1 MEDIDYADLYGVLP
15 GETDFSGAMKRNTE
29 LKHFVGEKE
38 YDELIKWMEERRK
51 SKDPKV
57 RQVLKDKI
65 NKFYEENKD
74 AVFPKKDIHEKTNE
88 LILEYNRRMKDDEN
102 YPNKDEVRLWY
113 SQQSQILISEGAFS
127 FSFLYPD
134 FMGPIEDLEKIY
146 QKINKT
152 LN

>member
-1 MEDIDYADLYGVLP
+1 MENIDYASLYGVLP

-29 LKHFVGEKE
+29 IRHFIEEKE
-38 YDELIKWMEERRK
+38 YNNLIKWMDKRRK
-51 SKDPKV
+51 TKDPEV

-65 NKFYEENKD
+65 NKFYEDHKD
-74 AVFPKKDIHEKTNE
+74 DVFPEKDIHKKTHE
-88 LILEYNRRMKDDEN
+88 LIIEYNKRMKDDEN

-113 SQQSQILISEGAFS
+113 SQQSQMLIYEGALS

-146 QKINKT
+146 QKNK
-152 LN
+152 

>member
-15 GETDFSGAMKRNTE
+15 GETDFSGTIKRNTG
-29 LKHFVGEKE
+29 LKHFIGEKE
-38 YDELIKWMEERRK
+38 YDNLIKWMEERRK
-51 SKDPKV
+51 SKNPKV

-74 AVFPKKDIHEKTNE
+74 AVFPEKDIHKKTHE

-113 SQQSQILISEGAFS
+113 SQQSQMLIYEGALS

-146 QKINKT
+146 QKNK
-152 LN
+152 

>member
-1 MEDIDYADLYGVLP
+1 MEDIDYADLYGVLL

-29 LKHFVGEKE
+29 LRHFIGERE
-38 YDELIKWMEERRK
+38 YDELIKWMEERKK

-65 NKFYEENKD
+65 NKFYEENKNS
-74 AVFPKKDIHEKTNE
+74 VFPKKDIHEKTSE

-113 SQQSQILISEGAFS
+113 SQQSQMLIYEGALS

-146 QKINKT
+146 QKNK
-152 LN
+152 

>member
-29 LKHFVGEKE
+29 LRHFIGERE
-38 YDELIKWMEERRK
+38 YDELIKWMEERKK

-65 NKFYEENKD
+65 NKFYEENKNS
-74 AVFPKKDIHEKTNE
+74 VFPKKDIHEKTSE

-113 SQQSQILISEGAFS
+113 SQQSQMLIYEGALS

-146 QKINKT
+146 QKNK
-152 LN
+152 